1 MFAVASSSMFMAWQ
15 RAIGGRIKS
24 DPRFANTLTWNTFPF
39 QVESER
45 ELEEISIAG
54 KAVLEARDA
63 NPGRTLA
70 EHYNPLAMS
79 PTLLKA
85 HDALDR
91 AVDRAFGVRK
101 GVPVEEERQQ
111 ILFERYGEITGT
123 AK

>member
-1 MFAVASSSMFMAWQ
+1 
-15 RAIGGRIKS
+15 
-24 DPRFANTLTWNTFPF
+24 
-39 QVESER
+39 
-45 ELEEISIAG
+45 
-54 KAVLEARDA
+54 
-63 NPGRTLA
+63 
-70 EHYNPLAMS
+70 MS